1 MYEKPIN
8 GEHEIVKK
16 NLYLCTTFL
25 NFPSTLLIFVFGTCL
40 FQAVRERCVLTGAL
54 STVRP

>member
-16 NLYLCTTFL
+16 NLYLCTTFFKVRR
-25 NFPSTLLIFVFGTCL
+25 NNGCNRYKFPGSIFL
-40 FQAVRERCVLTGAL
+40 YAL
-54 STVRP
+54 QEKNVNCIFDDV

>member
-16 NLYLCTTFL
+16 NLYLCTTF
-25 NFPSTLLIFVFGTCL
+25 FKVRGTIKYFV
-40 FQAVRERCVLTGAL
+40 
-54 STVRP
+54 

>member
-25 NFPSTLLIFVFGTCL
+25 NFPKHVADFCIRYPVYFRRSGKDAF
-40 FQAVRERCVLTGAL
+40 
-54 STVRP
+54 